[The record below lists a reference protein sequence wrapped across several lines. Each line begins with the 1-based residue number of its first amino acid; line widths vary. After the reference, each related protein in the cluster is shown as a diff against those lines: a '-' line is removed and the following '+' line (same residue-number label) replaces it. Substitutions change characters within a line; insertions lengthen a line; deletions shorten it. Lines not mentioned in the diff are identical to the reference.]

1 MRDIFLTMFHVLEMW
16 ELSGN
21 YAGTMRELCGNYA
34 GTMRELCG
42 NLMFLFDEC
51 LMFWKCDCST
61 PHPISPSSFQN
72 AKHSKVIIFGFNRP
86 QATSL
91 SISNNVKHSPK
102 KKPEYQ
108 VRNKLWNFF
117 FTMRDAARCANSRN
131 GATNSFSCQ

>member
-1 MRDIFLTMFHVLEMW
+1 MRDMFLTMFHVLEMG
-16 ELSGN
+16 ELS
-21 YAGTMRELCGNYA
+21 GNYA

-72 AKHSKVIIFGFNRP
+72 VKHSKIKIFCFNRP

-91 SISNNVKHSPK
+91 SISNNAKHSPQK
-102 KKPEYQ
+102 KAGASSQFSIVE
-108 VRNKLWNFF
+108 LF

-131 GATNSFSCQ
+131 AATNSFSCQY